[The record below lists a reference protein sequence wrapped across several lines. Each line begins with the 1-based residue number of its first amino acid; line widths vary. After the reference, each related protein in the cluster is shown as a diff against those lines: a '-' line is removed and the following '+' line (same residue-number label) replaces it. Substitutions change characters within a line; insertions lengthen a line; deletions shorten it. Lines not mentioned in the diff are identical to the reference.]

1 MIGARQGLEIVTMRA
16 LTLSLIVP
24 AALTAA
30 ACTTAD
36 EQTQRR
42 ARAEAAAVLAPDGQ
56 SFADGARL
64 AGEARTCVP
73 INQLRRSIVRSD
85 RVIDWE
91 VSGRQMY
98 RTVLAQS
105 CPQLGFEQRFTYSTS
120 LTQLCAQDIITV
132 LQGPSIQP
140 GASCGLAPFQPIT
153 PPPRQR

>member
-1 MIGARQGLEIVTMRA
+1 MIATRRGLEIVTMRA
-16 LTLSLIVP
+16 LTLSLLAS

-36 EQTQRR
+36 EQSDRR

-64 AGEARTCVP
+64 AGEARNCVP
-73 INQLRRSIVRSD
+73 ITQLRRSIVRSD

-91 VSGRQMY
+91 VNGRQMY
-98 RTVLAQS
+98 RTVLPQS

>member
-1 MIGARQGLEIVTMRA
+1 MRA
-16 LTLSLIVP
+16 LTLSLIAS

-36 EQTQRR
+36 EQTDRR
-42 ARAEAAAVLAPDGQ
+42 ARAEAAAILAPDGQ

-64 AGEARTCVP
+64 AGEAKTCVG

-91 VSGRQMY
+91 SNGRQMY
-98 RTVLAQS
+98 RTVLAQP
-105 CPQLGFEQRFTYSTS
+105 CPQLGFEQRFTYATS
-120 LTQLCAQDIITV
+120 ITQLCAQDIITV
-132 LQGPSIQP
+132 LQGPGVQP

-153 PPPRQR
+153 PPPRRR